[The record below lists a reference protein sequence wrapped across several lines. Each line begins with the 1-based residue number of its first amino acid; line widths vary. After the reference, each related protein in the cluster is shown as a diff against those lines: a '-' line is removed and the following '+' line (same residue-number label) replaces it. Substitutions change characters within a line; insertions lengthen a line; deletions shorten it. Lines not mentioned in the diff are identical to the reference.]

1 MAKDTRSLLVTK
13 CPTYGTWFIAFI
25 WGCHKCMRDI
35 VKPDGAL
42 SLEVLHYIMNL
53 VENDW
58 ERVWPQARF
67 KYAREVCFYLIAFC
81 GALRGEEVLMA
92 DLFGMLK
99 HWEAGETHQTQTPHV
114 TSSYD
119 QEWVAGEK
127 MDR

>member
-1 MAKDTRSLLVTK
+1 
-13 CPTYGTWFIAFI
+13 
-25 WGCHKCMRDI
+25 
-35 VKPDGAL
+35 
-42 SLEVLHYIMNL
+42 
-53 VENDW
+53 
-58 ERVWPQARF
+58 
-67 KYAREVCFYLIAFC
+67 
-81 GALRGEEVLMA
+81 MA